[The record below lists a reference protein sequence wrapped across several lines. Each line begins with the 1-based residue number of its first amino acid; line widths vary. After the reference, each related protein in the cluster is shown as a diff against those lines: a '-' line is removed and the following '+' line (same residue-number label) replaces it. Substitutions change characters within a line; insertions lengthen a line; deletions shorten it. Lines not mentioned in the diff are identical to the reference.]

1 MIQELLNHLWQ
12 STLFVGAAALMALL
26 LKSNR
31 AQTRYWVWF
40 AASTK
45 FLIPFSL
52 LVGLGTHLPH
62 HVAVPPIRTGWVAAF
77 QEFSQTLVLPGVREP
92 AAVSVR
98 PLSDI
103 DGITAGS
110 VVWVCG
116 FVAVVILWFR
126 QWRGIHA
133 LRSSA
138 RAVSIPTTLPSPVPI
153 MAAPD
158 LVEPGVI
165 GILRPVLLL
174 PEGIRDQLN
183 QTQLD
188 ALLTHEFCHVRR
200 RDNLTAAIHMVVQAI
215 FWFHPLTWWIGAR
228 LLAERERACDE
239 EVLRGGCK
247 ANVYAESILVICR
260 LYLSSPLACI
270 SGVAGSNLKERIDA
284 ILRNQSVVGL
294 NLGKKVVLTGA
305 CMAALV
311 VPVMI
316 GALSAPAFRAQ
327 ETPDWQAKAGGKM
340 EFEVASVRLNPGPP
354 EPANFRLSPDDAY
367 GNTGGLLIADYN
379 LASYID
385 FAYKVGPSTRE
396 QFYAMYGH
404 LPNWV
409 RTDNYEIRA
418 RAETTNPTK
427 DQMRLMMQSLLIE
440 RFGLVVHYEEQD
452 TPVLEMTL
460 KKPATL
466 GPQLRRH
473 EDGPACNIK
482 GTWEPGRELK
492 KTDIFPSQCDELFE
506 VMPGPD
512 HTLVMGARDATMESI
527 ANSFGP
533 GRLGRPVEDATGLTG
548 KYDFTV
554 QWTPNAGDFG
564 YASNSAPPGVPR
576 SDAQGTPFLDAVKE
590 QLGLKLKP
598 GKAMLKVLV
607 IDHVARPSE
616 N

>member
-1 MIQELLNHLWQ
+1 MIPELLNHLWQ
-12 STLFVGAAALMALL
+12 STLFVGAAALMALWL
-26 LKSNR
+26 RSNR

-52 LVGLGTHLPH
+52 LVGLGTQIPH
-62 HVAVPPIRTGWVAAF
+62 HVAAPPIRTGWVAAF
-77 QEFSQTLVLPGVREP
+77 QEFSQPLVLPGVREP

-98 PLSDI
+98 PLTHI
-103 DGITAGS
+103 DWITAGS
-110 VVWVCG
+110 VVWACG

-126 QWRGIHA
+126 QWRRIHA

-138 RAVSIPTTLPSPVPI
+138 RAVSVPTSLPSPVPI

-158 LVEPGVI
+158 LVELGVV

-174 PEGIRDQLN
+174 PEAIRDQLN

-188 ALLTHEFCHVRR
+188 ALLAHEFCHVRR

-239 EVLRGGCK
+239 EVLQGGFK
-247 ANVYAESILVICR
+247 PSVYAEGILVICR

-284 ILRNQSVVGL
+284 ILRNQSVGL
-294 NLGKKVVLTGA
+294 NLGKKVILTGA

-316 GALSAPAFRAQ
+316 GALSAPAFQAQ
-327 ETPDWQAKAGGKM
+327 DTPDWQAKAGGKM

-367 GNTGGLLIADYN
+367 GNTGGLLIAHYN
-379 LASYID
+379 LVSYID
-385 FAYKVGPSTRE
+385 FAYKLGPLTRE
-396 QFYAMYGH
+396 QFQAMYER

-427 DQMRLMMQSLLIE
+427 DQMRLMMQSLLKE

-473 EDGPACNIK
+473 EDGPACDIK
-482 GTWEPGRELK
+482 GRWEPGTALK
-492 KTDIFPSQCDELFE
+492 KTDIFPSQCGGAEAVPE
-506 VMPGPD
+506 PD
-512 HTLVMGARDATMESI
+512 HTLVMGARNVTMQSI
-527 ANSFGP
+527 ANSLEL
-533 GRLGRPVEDATGLTG
+533 GRLGRPVVDATGLTG

-564 YASNSAPPGVPR
+564 YAPSSAPLDVPT
-576 SDAQGTPFLDAVKE
+576 SDSQGTPFLDAVNE
-590 QLGLKLKP
+590 QLGVKLKP